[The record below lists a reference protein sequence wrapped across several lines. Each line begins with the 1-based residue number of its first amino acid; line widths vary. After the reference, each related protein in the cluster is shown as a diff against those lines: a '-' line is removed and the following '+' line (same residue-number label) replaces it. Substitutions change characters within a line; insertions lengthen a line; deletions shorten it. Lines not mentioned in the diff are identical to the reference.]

1 MKLEKIDFDV
11 LKEMAKTLNTLTY
24 QKDGAEVP
32 YIKKIKVVA
41 VSKEGLAKAFDAA
54 VQGIDADVINTLPE
68 SMIDFYNAN
77 FVEEGEGAEAATET
91 AAAAAPAGAA
101 APAPEKEKKEKAK
114 KEAKPPKE
122 KKEKKEIP
130 LSCFGHQ
137 VGSQA
142 AALDDLLNTGNAFTL
157 EELSTKSGRSVL
169 GVKSHIKHLQEAR
182 SLTIGEK
189 DGKFQL
195 VKK

>member
-11 LKEMAKTLNTLTY
+11 LKEMAKRLNTLTY

-68 SMIDFYNAN
+68 DMIDFYNAN
-77 FVEEGEGAEAATET
+77 FVEEGEAAEGTAET
-91 AAAAAPAGAA
+91 AAAAPAGAA

-114 KEAKPPKE
+114 KEPKPPKE

-142 AALDDLLNTGNAFTL
+142 AALDDLFNTGNAFTL

>member
-1 MKLEKIDFDV
+1 MKLEKIDFDA
-11 LKEMAKTLNTLTY
+11 LKEMAKRLNTLTY

-68 SMIDFYNAN
+68 DMIDYYNAN
-77 FVEEGEGAEAATET
+77 FVEDGEGAEAAAPAT
-91 AAAAAPAGAA
+91 AAAAA
-101 APAPEKEKKEKAK
+101 APAPEKEKKTKEKAA
-114 KEAKPPKE
+114 KEPKPPKE

-142 AALDDLLNTGNAFTL
+142 ATLDDLFNTGNAFTL

-169 GVKSHIKHLQEAR
+169 GVKSHIKHLQEVR
-182 SLTIGEK
+182 GLTIGEK